1 MPTLELVI
9 PFKAFENEEMKIAGF
24 TIIRNALKYDYPVVE
39 AIMSVL
45 PLCDAFYV
53 GLGKSEDNTRALI
66 AAIPSD
72 KIIIIDTI
80 WDDSMR
86 EGGKVLSIETN
97 KVFDAIP
104 KEFDWCFYI
113 QSDETIHEDDFP
125 RIKSAMERYKNDPE
139 VEGLLFE
146 YKHFYGHYK
155 YVGIGRRWYKNEIR
169 IVKNNKTLRSYK
181 DAQGFRTLGNEKLR
195 VKKTGAFIY
204 HYGWVKPPK
213 AQQAKQN
220 DFHKMWHDD
229 QWLDKNIKKAEAF
242 DYSNIDLLKL
252 YTGTHPKVM
261 RERIDKAAW
270 DFDYDKSKVKT
281 NFKYQLLFWIEKLCG
296 WRIGENRNYRL

>member
-1 MPTLELVI
+1 
-9 PFKAFENEEMKIAGF
+9 MKIAGF

-39 AIMSVL
+39 AIMSAL
-45 PLCDAFYV
+45 PLCDSFYV
-53 GLGKSEDNTRALI
+53 GLGKSEDDTRALI

-72 KIIIIDTI
+72 KIVIIDTI

-97 KVFDAIP
+97 KVFDVIP

-113 QSDETIHEDDFP
+113 QSDETIHEEDFP
-125 RIKSAMERYKNDPE
+125 KIKSAMQRYKNDPE

-155 YVGIGRRWYKNEIR
+155 YIGIGRRWYKDEIR
-169 IVKNNKTLRSYK
+169 IIKNNKSIRSYK
-181 DAQGFRTLGNEKLR
+181 DAQGFRTLNNEKLR
-195 VKKTGAFIY
+195 VKKTGAYIY

-229 QWLDKNIKKAEAF
+229 QWLDKNIKKTEAF

-261 RERIDKAAW
+261 QERIDKAAW
-270 DFDYDKSKVKT
+270 DFDYEKSKVTT